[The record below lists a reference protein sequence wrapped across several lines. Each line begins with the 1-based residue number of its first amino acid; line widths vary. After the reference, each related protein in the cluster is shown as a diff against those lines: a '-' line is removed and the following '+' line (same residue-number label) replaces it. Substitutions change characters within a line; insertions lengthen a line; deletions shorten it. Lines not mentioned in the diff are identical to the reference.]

1 MIIEKILK
9 QLTPERIKKEIE
21 AIQKIKLPP
30 ELQKWVAEYEK
41 VGERNGFLW
50 KWLYE
55 AGQSTTLSSVPR
67 LYFNKVYKIK
77 FLIFILD
84 VLLDDIT
91 DKRVGSENLLNS
103 SLRIPLAFKKT
114 QIFENL
120 KSEEKRYCN
129 LILRIWNLII
139 TSAKK
144 APRYQ
149 EFKEIFLFD
158 LSQLFNALAFSNII
172 KKQLFIANELEFF
185 MYFSHHMTTIVCFT
199 ADLMYSPKF
208 NIKELG
214 LLRKIA
220 WDSQKTARIGNWIST
235 WEREIRENDFS
246 NWMSVYAINSSIIT
260 AGFIKNNEKII
271 QKIKK
276 AKIEKILFN
285 EWDGYYF
292 KIYKYRKLFKTINIT
307 KLLLG
312 IKNFLTLNLIAK
324 GKI

>member
-1 MIIEKILK
+1 
-9 QLTPERIKKEIE
+9 
-21 AIQKIKLPP
+21 
-30 ELQKWVAEYEK
+30 
-41 VGERNGFLW
+41 
-50 KWLYE
+50 
-55 AGQSTTLSSVPR
+55 
-67 LYFNKVYKIK
+67 
-77 FLIFILD
+77 
-84 VLLDDIT
+84 
-91 DKRVGSENLLNS
+91 
-103 SLRIPLAFKKT
+103 
-114 QIFENL
+114 
-120 KSEEKRYCN
+120 
-129 LILRIWNLII
+129 
-139 TSAKK
+139 
-144 APRYQ
+144 
-149 EFKEIFLFD
+149 
-158 LSQLFNALAFSNII
+158 
-172 KKQLFIANELEFF
+172 
-185 MYFSHHMTTIVCFT
+185 MTTIVCFT